1 MKFVSCNDL
10 HISERNPVSR
20 TDNYQ
25 EAIFAKLDQVKKLA
39 VAVKARAVLIAGD
52 IFHEK
57 TRVPYSLTCRF
68 LNWCTSIR
76 VLGID
81 VVAIPGNHDLKN
93 DRYDSLSGHPLG
105 LLFKT
110 GIIRDVSY
118 RCINYTTKLGN
129 PDRGRRQ

>member
-52 IFHEK
+52 I
-57 TRVPYSLTCRF
+57 
-68 LNWCTSIR
+68 
-76 VLGID
+76 
-81 VVAIPGNHDLKN
+81 
-93 DRYDSLSGHPLG
+93 
-105 LLFKT
+105 
-110 GIIRDVSY
+110 
-118 RCINYTTKLGN
+118 
-129 PDRGRRQ
+129 